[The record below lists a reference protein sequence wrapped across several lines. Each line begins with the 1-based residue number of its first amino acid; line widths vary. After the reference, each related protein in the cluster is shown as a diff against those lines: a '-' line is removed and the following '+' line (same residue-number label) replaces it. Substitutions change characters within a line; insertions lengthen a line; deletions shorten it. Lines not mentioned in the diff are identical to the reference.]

1 MSNEAGKDEEVIE
14 GEFVEAAGAGKAVPR
29 RRRIRRWL
37 PWALVLLLAAF
48 IAGLFAA
55 PGVERQLQDLGLLA
69 PPEAAAPSP
78 GQELQGTLDRLRER
92 LDTLDGRLRIVETGL
107 EGVSAEAT
115 ALRLAQTT
123 LAQRLSALEAAP
135 AAAGG
140 DGGAALAALSERVDG
155 LEARLAR
162 LAAAPARGD
171 PALAAK
177 MEALERRVAALET
190 SPARSPAADL
200 ARPLLALDAAIA
212 SGRPFADI
220 LAALEAEIAKL
231 PADMRLRLQAP
242 LDDLRP
248 HAATG
253 VASLSALKA
262 RFDEIATAVIRA
274 ASPPPEAGWWAHL
287 KDRLADLVVVR
298 RTGAVA
304 GTGIGARMARAEAA
318 LARDDL
324 AAAVAAFDGLDP
336 VTRAPADAWLDA
348 ARRHLAA
355 RSALDRLVDAS
366 TAPRAASEG

>member
-78 GQELQGTLDRLRER
+78 GQELQGILDRLRER

-115 ALRLAQTT
+115 ALRTAQTM
-123 LAQRLSALEAAP
+123 LAQRLSALETAP
-135 AAAGG
+135 AAGADAGP
-140 DGGAALAALSERVDG
+140 ALAALSERVDG

-171 PALAAK
+171 PALAAR

-348 ARRHLAA
+348 AQRHLAA